1 MIIGISGKI
10 NSGKDTVG
18 EIVQI
23 ISASPHFTDEAVLS
37 FIGRQHLNSIWEI
50 KKFAD
55 KLKDIVCMLLNVDR
69 TTLEDREFKEKELG
83 EEWEIPLEE
92 KWKAVVGYEGLYEI
106 SSFGR
111 VKSLNRLDSIGR
123 VVEETI
129 KAQHIGTTGYLSL
142 TLSREGKKKTKAV
155 HQLVAES
162 FLGHTPDNYNGVVN
176 HIDNTKTNNRLDN
189 LEVVSSRYNTQY
201 SKPTEGVYERRNKF
215 EVYIRIDGKKTYLGS
230 YTSKE
235 EALEVRD
242 KKLQEIDTFIPLRY
256 VPKQCTPRLL
266 LQVTGTQIGRQ
277 IIHPNIWCN
286 SLMSE
291 YREDLEEWKPIEGYE
306 DSYYIS
312 NFGNVKSLDRT
323 ITYGEEKGNYHTKK
337 GQILKP
343 TLSGGYLT
351 VSLSGRTYSVHTLV
365 AMHFVENEKDNYVVN
380 HIDYNKSNNFYKNL
394 EWVTQGDNIR
404 HNKTTLRGNF
414 GESQKDAKLD
424 VDKVV
429 AIKKLLEEG
438 TLSQNR
444 IAKLFEVSPT
454 TITDIKKGRKWNHV
468 GKEIPIISPI
478 TPKLLPN
485 WIITDMRFPN
495 ELKAIEDK
503 GGITIRVER
512 VKPREVFL
520 INTHQ
525 TINTFTKEHESETAL
540 DNAKF
545 DYIIEN
551 DGTLLELIA
560 KVRQILIEQKIL
572 KNE

>member
-1 MIIGISGKI
+1 MIIGISGKL

-23 ISASPHFTDEAVLS
+23 ISASPHFTDEAVLR

-55 KLKDIVCMLLNVDR
+55 KLKDIVCMLLGCTR
-69 TTLEDREFKEKELG
+69 EQLEDREFKEKELG
-83 EEWEIPLEE
+83 EEWHKYQHENGQ
-92 KWKAVVGYEGLYEI
+92 WYC
-106 SSFGR
+106 
-111 VKSLNRLDSIGR
+111 
-123 VVEETI
+123 TI
-129 KAQHIGTTGYLSL
+129 EHYNSL
-142 TLSREGKKKTKAV
+142 TK
-155 HQLVAES
+155 
-162 FLGHTPDNYNGVVN
+162 
-176 HIDNTKTNNRLDN
+176 NRQAYWSL
-189 LEVVSSRYNTQY
+189 
-201 SKPTEGVYERRNKF
+201 
-215 EVYIRIDGKKTYLGS
+215 I
-230 YTSKE
+230 
-235 EALEVRD
+235 
-242 KKLQEIDTFIPLRY
+242 KL
-256 VPKQCTPRLL
+256 TPRLL
-266 LQVTGTQIGRQ
+266 LQLLGTECGRK

-291 YREDLEEWKPIEGYE
+291 YRGDLEEWKPIEGYE

-394 EWVTQGDNIR
+394 EWVTQGDNIK

-424 VDKVV
+424 VDKVI

-468 GKEIPIISPI
+468 GKEIPTISPI

-495 ELKAIEDK
+495 ELKAVEDK
-503 GGITIRVER
+503 GGITIRVNR
-512 VKPREVFL
+512 PCNICGGSGYHKMSCPVSKSG
-520 INTHQ
+520 
-525 TINTFTKEHESETAL
+525 EHCSETAL
-540 DNAKF
+540 DNAEF
-545 DYIIEN
+545 DYVIQN